1 MSHHLKELAIEKI
14 VTGGYGLGRSQAGK
28 VVLVQ
33 GTIAGELLD
42 VQIFK
47 SKKSYDLG
55 FITAIKEPSPL
66 RIEPLC
72 EHAGECGGCSFQ
84 HLPYEEQVRVKKEVF
99 LEDWHRYFKDTSL
112 PKIEFYAAPDHFN
125 YRQRIRLHLDDSD
138 HCFYRHHS
146 NKPIQVESCRLA
158 KESINTSLDELES
171 QPAYSDLQEH
181 LAEIVL
187 HDNPANNRCIIEL
200 FFKRKLRPADKKRI
214 NGLLKLPT
222 IQAVR
227 AYGSSSELLLLA
239 GDDPK
244 IHFSMENRYGSFSF
258 SFIPGDFCQINM
270 AQNQAMLDF
279 IMTRID
285 HNKPKPILDLFCG
298 LGNFSI
304 PLAKQGHRVTGI
316 EIKRSSIRSAEMNG
330 EQNGVSCEFLRTS
343 AEKGVEEQVAGGK
356 EYDIIILDPPRSGF
370 KDGALLLPKL
380 SPQKIFYIACD
391 QQTQMRDIKM
401 ISACGYKVVEVCLV
415 DMFPQTHH
423 LESIVVLQ
431 PV

>member
-1 MSHHLKELAIEKI
+1 MSHHLKELGIEKI
-14 VTGGYGLGRSQAGK
+14 VTGGYGLGHSPTGK

-33 GTIAGELLD
+33 GAIAGELLD

-47 SKKSYDLG
+47 SKKSYDIG

-72 EHAGECGGCSFQ
+72 KHAGECGGCSLQ
-84 HLPYEEQVRVKKEVF
+84 HLAYDEQIRVKKEVF
-99 LEDWHRYFKDTSL
+99 LEDWQRYFKDTIL
-112 PKIEFYAAPDHFN
+112 PKIEFYPAPAPFN
-125 YRQRIRLHLDDSD
+125 YRQRIRLHLDDGD

-146 NKPIQVESCRLA
+146 NKSIPVESCLLA
-158 KESINTSLDELES
+158 KESINTSLDELKS

-181 LAEIVL
+181 LTEIVL

-214 NGLLKLPT
+214 NALLKLPT

-244 IHFSMENRYGSFSF
+244 LHFSMENRYGSLAFSL
-258 SFIPGDFCQINM
+258 IPGDFCQINM
-270 AQNQAMLDF
+270 AQNQAMLDYV
-279 IMTRID
+279 MARID
-285 HNKPKPILDLFCG
+285 HDKPKRILDLFCG

-304 PLAKQGHRVTGI
+304 PLAKLGHKLTGI
-316 EIKRSSIRSAEMNG
+316 ELKRSSIRNAEING
-330 EQNGVSCEFLRTS
+330 EQNGVNCKFLRTS
-343 AEKGVEEQVAGGK
+343 AEKGLVDLITDGK
-356 EYDIIILDPPRSGF
+356 TYDIIILDPPRSGF
-370 KDGALLLPKL
+370 KDGALLVHKL
-380 SPQKIFYIACD
+380 SAQKIFYIACD

-401 ISACGYKVVEVCLV
+401 ISACGYEVVEVCLV

-431 PV
+431 AV